1 MKKLLIA
8 TQNQHKLKELKVIL
22 KHLPFAITGLD
33 QLGLPKNFQVK
44 ETGSTFCQNAVI
56 KARAYAEKT
65 NLLTIADDSGLMIDY
80 LKGKP
85 GVHSARYAQ
94 GNFKTAMNKILQLLK
109 AVPQLQRQ
117 AHFSCCIALYNPDT
131 NSYKTF
137 TGSAHGWI
145 AFKPQG
151 NHGFGYD
158 PIFFSPDLNKTFGQ
172 ALPTE
177 KNQLSHRAQA
187 LKKLTNHLQSKI

>member
-22 KHLPFAITGLD
+22 KHLPFAIIGLD
-33 QLGLPKNFQVK
+33 QLGLPKKFQVK

-56 KARAYAEKT
+56 KATAYAEKT

-80 LKGKP
+80 L
-85 GVHSARYAQ
+85 
-94 GNFKTAMNKILQLLK
+94 NMNKILQLLK

-151 NHGFGYD
+151 NQGFGYD

-172 ALPTE
+172 ALPAE
-177 KNQLSHRAQA
+177 KNRLSHRAKA